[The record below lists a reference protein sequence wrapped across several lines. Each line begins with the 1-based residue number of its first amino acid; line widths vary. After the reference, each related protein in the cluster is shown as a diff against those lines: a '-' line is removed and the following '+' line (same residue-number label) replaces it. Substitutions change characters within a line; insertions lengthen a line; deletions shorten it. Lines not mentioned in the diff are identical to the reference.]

1 MNHVPTPSTAAA
13 IMPGDEFA
21 SAVRRAQAEFLE
33 MPGLHLTE
41 RQAARLWAFDEGL
54 CRAVLAHLVEM
65 RFLVRTRHSAFARA

>member
-1 MNHVPTPSTAAA
+1 MNDLSTPSTVVVTA
-13 IMPGDEFA
+13 PGEEFA

-41 RQAARLWAFDEGL
+41 KQAARLWAFDEGL

-65 RFLVRTRHSAFARA
+65 RFLVRTRQAAFARP